1 MGKDW
6 LLFFSRF
13 LTTVLLVGVGAAQG
27 QQATRDLAG
36 AVGGDRGERV
46 RVTAWH
52 NDMERV
58 SMNMLAEVFANDDGV
73 FTFAALPW
81 FAGRQWGQNKVIVVA
96 RSSNRIGL
104 IEVRGDHADTNNL
117 HIDMHKK
124 VNVRGQLVDRSNREP
139 IANGWIWPSIFKTQP
154 QVWATEPLLPWH
166 AQTDANGHFE
176 LRGLPEGVKLK
187 VLVGGADHARTW
199 LDIDD
204 TSVACRLEVP
214 RAGRIKGRVL
224 LPDGSVA
231 MRVQVETTSFEGGRG
246 HTRTNDQ
253 GEYEL
258 GSLGEGVYKGWA
270 EVPELTCGAATNLQ
284 VQADA
289 TLDDCTVQL
298 VAGGFIVGRLL
309 DATTGKPIVPGP
321 NTDVAMYGPARG
333 DGGSC
338 QCTDVQPDGTF
349 RIRAPAGKNRV
360 YLRAANGYN
369 EPSETVVVAEGQET
383 EVTWRL
389 RRN

>member
-1 MGKDW
+1 MGKQGEHDSTTLGAMGKDW

-36 AVGGDRGERV
+36 AVGGDRGDRV

-204 TSVACRLEVP
+204 NSVACRLDVP

-253 GEYEL
+253 G
-258 GSLGEGVYKGWA
+258 
-270 EVPELTCGAATNLQ
+270 
-284 VQADA
+284 
-289 TLDDCTVQL
+289 
-298 VAGGFIVGRLL
+298 
-309 DATTGKPIVPGP
+309 
-321 NTDVAMYGPARG
+321 
-333 DGGSC
+333 
-338 QCTDVQPDGTF
+338 
-349 RIRAPAGKNRV
+349 
-360 YLRAANGYN
+360 
-369 EPSETVVVAEGQET
+369 
-383 EVTWRL
+383 
-389 RRN
+389 